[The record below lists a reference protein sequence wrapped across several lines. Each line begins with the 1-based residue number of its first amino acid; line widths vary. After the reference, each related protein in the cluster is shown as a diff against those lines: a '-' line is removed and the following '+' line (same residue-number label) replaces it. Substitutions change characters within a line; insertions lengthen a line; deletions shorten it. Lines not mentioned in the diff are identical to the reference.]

1 LIALSNGL
9 PLIEHHDCGAGH
21 QRHKGSKAL
30 SMKGWLHEVPLQASF
45 TLLSFVLSH
54 PQVPDYRC

>member
-21 QRHKGSKAL
+21 QRAKGSQAL
-30 SMKGWLHEVPLQASF
+30 SMEGWLHEVPLMEPGFPIAGEES
-45 TLLSFVLSH
+45 
-54 PQVPDYRC
+54 PPK